1 MGESWGKGTICVQGG
16 YTPKNGEPRVLPLY
30 QSTTYKYDT
39 SDDLAALFNLEA
51 EGYIYTRI
59 GNPTLAAFE
68 QKLSDLE
75 GGVGAVATASG
86 QAAIMLAVLNI
97 CSSGDHLLCSSTV
110 YGGTFNLF
118 GVSLRKLGIDVTFF
132 NPNLTADEIAAL
144 ANDKTKL
151 VYAESLGN
159 PAMNVLNFKELSAAA
174 KELEVPF
181 IVDNTLATPYL
192 CQAFEHGANIIVHS
206 TTKYIDGH
214 ASSLGGIVIDGGN
227 FDWTNGKYSELVEP
241 DPSYHGVSYV
251 QNFGAAA
258 YIVKARVQLLRD
270 YGNCMSP
277 FNAYISNI
285 GLETLHLRMERHSE
299 NALAVA
305 KWLANHD
312 RIEWVN
318 YPGLDS
324 NENYSL
330 AQKYLKKGASGVLTF
345 GIKGG
350 LEAAKEFIA
359 HVKLATLVTH
369 VADARTCVIHPASTT
384 HRQLSAEDQRLAG
397 VTSDLIR
404 LSVGIEDVSDI
415 IADLEAAL
423 VGGKQHADHN

>member
-68 QKLSDLE
+68 QKLADLE

-86 QAAIMLAVLNI
+86 QAAIMLAVLNV

-132 NPNLTADEIAAL
+132 NPNLTADEIVAL

-159 PAMNVLNFKELSAAA
+159 PAMNVLNFKEFSDAA

-227 FDWTNGKYSELVEP
+227 FDWTNGKYAELVEP

-305 KWLANHD
+305 KWLANHE

-330 AQKYLKKGASGVLTF
+330 AQTYLKKGASGVLTF

-350 LEAAKEFIA
+350 LESAKEFIA
-359 HVKLATLVTH
+359 NVKLATLVTH

-423 VGGKQHADHN
+423 VGGKEHADHN